1 MVRWLALLGA
11 LAVAGAADDGRPP
24 EWDDEEDG
32 PWEPVPWEP
41 VWWTKAGEQG
51 VRFIERYDETEPD
64 MVYRS
69 NGFRRAKPRR
79 RRARARR
86 GANRR
91 YKILEPGKTGLQ
103 AYGPL
108 TECRILGEGW
118 TSEEYPR
125 GQPILWEK
133 NKKKPLKVVAKNVMP
148 CWEEAMNW
156 MEIGRARRAARRA
169 TDAGPEAP
177 RAPGPRGRS
186 SARPSWAT
194 RRRRSPACRRTASSS
209 SASRSPS
216 ARRRARSPPAAA
228 SSSAVP

>member
-1 MVRWLALLGA
+1 MVGAAGRSGRRRRGGRRPAAGVGRRGGRALGA
-11 LAVAGAADDGRPP
+11 RALGAGLVDQGGRAGRPVHRALRRDGAGHGLP
-24 EWDDEEDG
+24 EQRL
-32 PWEPVPWEP
+32 P
-41 VWWTKAGEQG
+41 A
-51 VRFIERYDETEPD
+51 
-64 MVYRS
+64 RS
-69 NGFRRAKPRR
+69 PRR
-79 RRARARR
+79 RRSRARR
-86 GANRR
+86 GAARR

-169 TDAGPEAP
+169 TSAGALRRPARQVHVGDRLHA
-177 RAPGPRGRS
+177 RAGLQGEGE
-186 SARPSWAT
+186 
-194 RRRRSPACRRTASSS
+194 
-209 SASRSPS
+209 
-216 ARRRARSPPAAA
+216 ARRAAA
-228 SSSAVP
+228 QRPHLPPHARQVRGDDDFVPLDLGAL

>member
-1 MVRWLALLGA
+1 MISPHDMCRMRFAIDDSIFEVLALL
-11 LAVAGAADDGRPP
+11 VP
-24 EWDDEEDG
+24 EQRLPARG
-32 PWEPVPWEP
+32 
-41 VWWTKAGEQG
+41 
-51 VRFIERYDETEPD
+51 
-64 MVYRS
+64 
-69 NGFRRAKPRR
+69 PRR

-86 GANRR
+86 GAARR

-186 SARPSWAT
+186 SARPSSTT
-194 RRRRSPACRRTASSS
+194 R
-209 SASRSPS
+209 
-216 ARRRARSPPAAA
+216 
-228 SSSAVP
+228 AVGFVLR

>member
-1 MVRWLALLGA
+1 MVGAAGRSGRRRRGGRRPAAGVGRRGGRALGA
-11 LAVAGAADDGRPP
+11 RALGAGLVDQGGRAGRPVHRALRRDGAGHGLP
-24 EWDDEEDG
+24 EQRLPARG
-32 PWEPVPWEP
+32 
-41 VWWTKAGEQG
+41 
-51 VRFIERYDETEPD
+51 
-64 MVYRS
+64 
-69 NGFRRAKPRR
+69 PRR

-86 GANRR
+86 GATRR